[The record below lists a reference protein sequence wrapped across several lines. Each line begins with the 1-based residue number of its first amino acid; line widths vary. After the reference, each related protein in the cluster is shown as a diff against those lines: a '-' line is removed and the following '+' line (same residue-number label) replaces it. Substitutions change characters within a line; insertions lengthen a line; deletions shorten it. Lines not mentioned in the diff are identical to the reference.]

1 MIKIQKFFNRRLRTL
16 IFFVTTKCP
25 LKCKHCFYSNE
36 LNKKTDELTLDE
48 IEKIASNIPDLE
60 YLQLS
65 GGEPFM
71 RKDLIELMDVFHKRG
86 IKKMI
91 IPTNGYFVKQTID
104 KVKEMK
110 KRNFNFQIMI
120 SIDGF
125 KDLHNQI
132 RCKDCFDNAMQTFG
146 ELTKLG
152 VNIGFNVALSKMNYD
167 SYIDLIK
174 FLKTKTDDI
183 DPILVRAK
191 PDVMLS
197 AKEFK
202 SITSQIE
209 ILTSEKLTSFY
220 KKRRQMLNE
229 IYCNVLDGKP
239 LPYKCLAGEIIA
251 VLEPDGQVK
260 ACEMLN
266 NLGNVRDYNYD
277 ILEILKKRKI
287 PYRCKDCIRPCFVGP
302 SMSYDLKWLT

>member
-1 MIKIQKFFNRRLRTL
+1 
-16 IFFVTTKCP
+16 
-25 LKCKHCFYSNE
+25 
-36 LNKKTDELTLDE
+36 
-48 IEKIASNIPDLE
+48 
-60 YLQLS
+60 
-65 GGEPFM
+65 
-71 RKDLIELMDVFHKRG
+71 
-86 IKKMI
+86 
-91 IPTNGYFVKQTID
+91 
-104 KVKEMK
+104 
-110 KRNFNFQIMI
+110 
-120 SIDGF
+120 
-125 KDLHNQI
+125 
-132 RCKDCFDNAMQTFG
+132 
-146 ELTKLG
+146 
-152 VNIGFNVALSKMNYD
+152 
-167 SYIDLIK
+167 
-174 FLKTKTDDI
+174 
-183 DPILVRAK
+183 
-191 PDVMLS
+191 MLS

-287 PYRCKDCIRPCFVGP
+287 PYRCKDCIHPCFVGP
-302 SMSYDLKWLT
+302 SMSYDLKWLTKNFIYQYV